1 MQKGFDY
8 GSQKENFSEKS
19 MLNDRNSEKLQWFCR
34 SVLQTAFP
42 TFRDVEI
49 DAHFY
54 PYVGLTHTLRRI
66 QSGWVLRI
74 SDHCRCA
81 PSHVLESIVLILAYK
96 VMRKSPP
103 RKYLNVYEVFR
114 KDPDIEA
121 AVKSRRARKGRKQFS
136 DKAGKHHSLRDIY
149 NELNESFFNN
159 QVEINR
165 IGWGL
170 RKGWNRLGHYDP
182 THHTIT
188 LSPVL
193 DSADVPLY
201 VVRYIVY
208 HEMLHAVFGDMPGHD
223 SRRHHP
229 REYRQT
235 ERAYPDYERAK
246 KFLGK
251 FSRRRR
257 STAAR

>member
-8 GSQKENFSEKS
+8 GSQKENSLEEGVPDD
-19 MLNDRNSEKLQWFCR
+19 LRSEKLQWFCS
-34 SVLQTAFP
+34 SVLQAAFP
-42 TFRDVEI
+42 VFRDVEI
-49 DAHFY
+49 DTRFY
-54 PYVGLTHTLRRI
+54 PYVGLTHTLRRKK
-66 QSGWVLRI
+66 SGWALRI
-74 SDHCRCA
+74 SDHCRFA

-103 RKYLNVYEVFR
+103 RKYINAYEVFR

-121 AVKSRRARKGRKQFS
+121 AVKSRRVCKGRKQFS
-136 DKAGKHHSLRDIY
+136 NQAGKYHSLQVIY
-149 NELNESFFNN
+149 NELNDSYFNN
-159 QVEINR
+159 QIEINR

-170 RKGWNRLGHYDP
+170 RKGWERLGHYDP
-182 THHTIT
+182 IHHTIT

-193 DSADVPLY
+193 DSGDVPLY

-208 HEMLHAVFGDMPGHD
+208 HEMLHAVFGDITGD
-223 SRRHHP
+223 GSRRHHP
-229 REYRQT
+229 REYIQT
-235 ERAYPDYERAK
+235 ERAYPDYARAK

-257 STAAR
+257 SSH